1 MRRIGVLLAVLAT
14 VAPVTALPVD
24 AKGTV
29 RVQQADGS
37 ARVYNDVTI
46 KAGNQRLLITT
57 ADGKG
62 TLIVNR
68 AACTM
73 TNNMMRCLP
82 YTLILQQDGKTK
94 PLDFQQ
100 GTVYINT
107 SDAKQHLP
115 LSSTEVPPNG
125 ILMAISTK
133 IGAFVTL
140 TGTLDGKP

>member
-14 VAPVTALPVD
+14 VAPVTASPVD

-46 KAGNQRLLITT
+46 KAGNKRLLITT

-133 IGAFVTL
+133 IGTFVTL